1 MARRESGSDRW
12 SHPAIYWAAVKIGS
26 YDLSRKSPKEL
37 DKEWRKAYSDQLAIG
52 QWGDIPERLRRF
64 LRQDRRT
71 LEKLGKKRYRPCW
84 RGSRAPQTLI
94 ARRQTMALNPI
105 SEDLDPLLWA
115 KRPRSQCAL
124 SLLRTGAAEGGGELA
139 TILSSHVRDG
149 VCDESG
155 KLLMRWDGL
164 RYVSLAADRERYAA

>member
-1 MARRESGSDRW
+1 
-12 SHPAIYWAAVKIGS
+12 
-26 YDLSRKSPKEL
+26 
-37 DKEWRKAYSDQLAIG
+37 
-52 QWGDIPERLRRF
+52 
-64 LRQDRRT
+64 
-71 LEKLGKKRYRPCW
+71 
-84 RGSRAPQTLI
+84 
-94 ARRQTMALNPI
+94 MALNPI

-124 SLLRTGAAEGGGELA
+124 SLLRTGAAEGSGELA

-164 RYVSLAADRERYAA
+164 RRVSLAAERVRYAACPIARRYDGSPQKMGVCARQIHERLPQVREDPFWDGQTSHNAADKPTGASCRDRSA

>member
-1 MARRESGSDRW
+1 
-12 SHPAIYWAAVKIGS
+12 
-26 YDLSRKSPKEL
+26 
-37 DKEWRKAYSDQLAIG
+37 
-52 QWGDIPERLRRF
+52 
-64 LRQDRRT
+64 
-71 LEKLGKKRYRPCW
+71 LGKKRYRPCW
-84 RGSRAPQTLI
+84 RGSRAPQKLI

-124 SLLRTGAAEGGGELA
+124 SLLRTGAAEGSGELA

-164 RYVSLAADRERYAA
+164 RWVSLAADRERYAA